1 MAPYACP
8 DNIIRCRLYADSS
21 RPPVGTWPAPIYCC
35 NRNRADLKSFFYQL
49 NVVSCAE
56 SSGCAGGGRMRGPK
70 AQEMGSRSRA
80 NQ

>member
-1 MAPYACP
+1 MAPYSCF
-8 DNIIRCRLYADSS
+8 DNIIRCRLCADSS
-21 RPPVGTWPAPIYCC
+21 GPPVGPGPPPIYCC

-49 NVVSCAE
+49 NVVSCGE
-56 SSGCAGGGRMRGPK
+56 SSGCAGDGRMRGPK